1 MGISGLLPLLKSA
14 TEHVPLSRFKG
25 KLIAVDGN
33 VWIHR
38 GTYSC
43 AMELAEGTP
52 TIAYVRFCQKMAE
65 AITSLGVRLLIVFDG
80 RSLPAKGP
88 AHQRRREKR
97 RQAHQAL
104 SAIAELTRE
113 QEFSMASEEDPERK
127 RQLGEEAGQ
136 LQHERERSARNAA
149 HVTDAMVL
157 QVMDALSRLP
167 GVDVLRAPYEADA
180 QLPNPNPNP
189 NQADAQLA
197 FLARADLVHAVL
209 TEDSDLVAY
218 CLPRVLVKFD
228 RLNASAQLIEKAR
241 LMAVSVPGFKLKGFT
256 DEMFLQARGRG
267 RGRGRGRVRV
277 RVRVRATVNLTL
289 TLNVRAD
296 VRPLRGRLPRLAQ
309 GPGAEDSQRVDG
321 VAQGRPARDQAPQ
334 GTQEQEV
341 SRARRLR
348 VTLALTLT

>member
-189 NQADAQLA
+189 NP
-197 FLARADLVHAVL
+197 
-209 TEDSDLVAY
+209 TPSPNPNPNPNPY
-218 CLPRVLVKFD
+218 P
-228 RLNASAQLIEKAR
+228 N
-241 LMAVSVPGFKLKGFT
+241 PNP
-256 DEMFLQARGRG
+256 
-267 RGRGRGRVRV
+267 
-277 RVRVRATVNLTL
+277 NLTL
-289 TLNVRAD
+289 TLTSSASST
-296 VRPLRGRLPRLAQ
+296 RPRSTFA
-309 GPGAEDSQRVDG
+309 S
-321 VAQGRPARDQAPQ
+321 
-334 GTQEQEV
+334 
-341 SRARRLR
+341 SRRRCVCSCRSTARRPTCAR
-348 VTLALTLT
+348 STRTWASTTYSVARRTLSGCRASSCSGDPSPSPSPKP

>member
-1 MGISGLLPLLKSA
+1 LCLAIFPHSGFRAQNSRERSELKMGISGLLPLLKSA
-14 TEHVPLSRFKG
+14 TEHVSLSRFKG
-25 KLIAVDGN
+25 KLLAVDGN

-97 RQAHQAL
+97 RQANQAL
-104 SAIAELTRE
+104 SAIAELSRE

-157 QVMDALSRLP
+157 QVMDAL
-167 GVDVLRAPYEADA
+167 
-180 QLPNPNPNP
+180 
-189 NQADAQLA
+189 
-197 FLARADLVHAVL
+197 
-209 TEDSDLVAY
+209 
-218 CLPRVLVKFD
+218 
-228 RLNASAQLIEKAR
+228 
-241 LMAVSVPGFKLKGFT
+241 
-256 DEMFLQARGRG
+256 
-267 RGRGRGRVRV
+267 
-277 RVRVRATVNLTL
+277 
-289 TLNVRAD
+289 
-296 VRPLRGRLPRLAQ
+296 
-309 GPGAEDSQRVDG
+309 
-321 VAQGRPARDQAPQ
+321 
-334 GTQEQEV
+334 
-341 SRARRLR
+341 
-348 VTLALTLT
+348 